1 MDMEQDHNK
10 EDMIINNKELEASK
24 ILAKAQVKG
33 IEIEQKTLLRQQ
45 QYI

>member
-24 ILAKAQVKG
+24 ILAKAQVTE
-33 IEIEQKTLLRQQ
+33 IEIEQKNLNMNQKF
-45 QYI
+45 Y